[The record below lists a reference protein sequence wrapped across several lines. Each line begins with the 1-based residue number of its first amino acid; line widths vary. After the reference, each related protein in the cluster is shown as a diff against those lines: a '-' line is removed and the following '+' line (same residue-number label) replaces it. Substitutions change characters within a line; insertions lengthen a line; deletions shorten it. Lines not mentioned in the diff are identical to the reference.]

1 MKEIK
6 SVPEGHSSS
15 PKRKIDH
22 PPGTSLG
29 QEVDLDE
36 EPDVFLLAKTLA
48 FREKL
53 AVARQENDLLLR
65 LIRRLTPDGHNGLG
79 GAADPYQPPT
89 RCLGAR
95 RDGDPIM
102 ARPRK
107 SDLERRSA
115 QVNIRLTV
123 NELAKLDQSA
133 AEAGLRVGAYVREA
147 ALRGRVIAQ
156 IRKIRQP
163 GDLRLLAALTRI
175 GVNLNQLTRHAH
187 GQGGIST
194 NIAIQLDNLLTKI
207 DTLTD
212 RIDRHDR

>member
-1 MKEIK
+1 M
-6 SVPEGHSSS
+6 
-15 PKRKIDH
+15 
-22 PPGTSLG
+22 
-29 QEVDLDE
+29 
-36 EPDVFLLAKTLA
+36 FLLAKTLA
-48 FREKL
+48 LREKL
-53 AVARQENDLLLR
+53 AVTRQENGPLLR
-65 LIRRLTPDGHNGLG
+65 LIRRLTPDGQKGLG
-79 GAADPYQPPT
+79 GAVDPNRPPT
-89 RCLGAR
+89 RRLGAR

-147 ALRGRVIAQ
+147 ALRGRVIAH

-187 GQGGIST
+187 GQGGISA
-194 NIAIQLDNLLTKI
+194 NIAVQLDNLLAKI
-207 DTLTD
+207 DALTD

>member
-1 MKEIK
+1 
-6 SVPEGHSSS
+6 
-15 PKRKIDH
+15 
-22 PPGTSLG
+22 
-29 QEVDLDE
+29 
-36 EPDVFLLAKTLA
+36 
-48 FREKL
+48 
-53 AVARQENDLLLR
+53 
-65 LIRRLTPDGHNGLG
+65 
-79 GAADPYQPPT
+79 
-89 RCLGAR
+89 
-95 RDGDPIM
+95 M

-107 SDLERRSA
+107 PDLERRSA

-123 NELAKLDQSA
+123 NELANLDQSA

-147 ALRGRVIAQ
+147 ALRGRVTH

-187 GQGGIST
+187 GQGGISA
-194 NIAIQLDNLLTKI
+194 NIAVQLDNLLSKI